1 MLLHMTVWL
10 LKWQPDQGLPASLS
24 PSCMQTPPR
33 WILYHELVLTSKEYA
48 RTVTEIKQ
56 QWLTEIAPHMYN
68 QNDIQDETGKKVPK
82 VQGRAAIADS

>member
-1 MLLHMTVWL
+1 MAVSSH
-10 LKWQPDQGLPASLS
+10 LS
-24 PSCMQTPPR
+24 ASCMQTPPR

-56 QWLTEIAPHMYN
+56 QWLIEIAPHMYN

-82 VQGRAAIADS
+82 VQGRSAIADS